1 MDKAA
6 LEKFAVYARNKLR
19 EDVTLRAS
27 LVGVKAGG
35 IDEPLTETP
44 DLMTFDIGLS
54 KPHRISSVQVRQRK
68 DLVAELE
75 HRSSQGSYEQ
85 AFDGLIEEVAYT
97 WFNRMIALRFME
109 VNDYLPNHIRVLSS
123 VRENDNV
130 PEIINRVFET
140 GFDFSTAEREFI
152 LKQKEDGSTRAID
165 ELYNFLFICVC
176 NEMHALLPELFEKTD
191 DYMELLFEAS
201 FVDEE
206 GVIYKLVHEIAEED
220 FDVESEDGN
229 GQVEIIGWLY
239 QYYNSEPRDQIINI
253 IKKTAIDKQDIPAA
267 TQLFT
272 TDWVVRYMVDN
283 SLGKYWLERNPDSSI
298 RDHLTYLIAQDLS
311 YIDDPVQPEDIKVL
325 DNCMGSGHCLVYAF
339 DVLMLI
345 YTSLGYSERDAASS
359 ILNNNLY
366 GLDIDKRAF
375 QLAYFSIMMKGRQYN
390 KGIYNDVT
398 DLHIYEIT
406 ESNELEDSHLFTFRE
421 HLRPD
426 LKAEFTRLIELFT
439 NAKST
444 GSLIQVDDLA
454 IKELISQI
462 DKALT
467 YGQQS
472 FTGLNLTNSLD
483 KIVNILDVA
492 EVLQNKY
499 QVVVTNPPYMNRF
512 EPSLKSFL
520 KTVYKDYSG
529 DLFAAFIYQNT
540 LLCVKDGYSAYM
552 SPYVWMFI
560 KTYEKLRNYVIQNMN
575 ISSVIQMEYSAFEE
589 ATVPICTFVLKKSE
603 DDMGDYIRLSD
614 FTGGM
619 EVQGKKTLEAI
630 NNPLCSYRYYVNQ
643 KNLKTIPGSPIAYW
657 APKSILEAFENG
669 TPMQDVCSPKQGLAT
684 TNNKEYLRLWWEVP
698 IQSIRFDA
706 KSTEDALI
714 KHVTWVPYNKGGAR
728 RQWYGNYD
736 YVVNWADDGAKIKS
750 DVMRKYP
757 YLNTPDFVVK
767 NTYTYFQESI
777 TWSLITSGGFSIR
790 YRESGSIHD
799 VAGMSAFSKDH
810 RILLYCLGLLSTK
823 VANYIFK
830 MLNPTLNL
838 QVGDFANFPVLVD
851 DNHMNNVITI
861 SNACTSV
868 SKEEWDSYETSW
880 NFKVH
885 PLVQRYVDLRTAY
898 NKWATVASDRFKL
911 VQENENKLNSI
922 FITLYG
928 LTDELD
934 PFVDD
939 QDITLQRANKEED
952 IRSLISYAVGCM
964 FGRYSL
970 DEEGL
975 IFAGGEWD
983 SSKYKSFIPDADGI
997 LPITDD
1003 AYFENDIT
1011 SRFVDFIKTVYGQD
1025 TLEENLNFIADAL
1038 GSKGEESRAVI
1049 RNYFLTDFFQD
1060 HCKTYSVHGSGK
1072 RPIYWL
1078 YDSGKQN
1085 GFKALIYMHRYNDQT
1100 HATVRVKYLHE
1111 LQKKYRS
1118 SIDSLENEINRTANA
1133 HTKKTVEDRL
1143 NKIIKQLD
1151 ECTEYDEMLGH
1162 IANERISI
1170 DLDDG
1175 FKVNHEKVQTD
1186 RNGKCWQILAKI
1198 R

>member
-1 MDKAA
+1 
-6 LEKFAVYARNKLR
+6 
-19 EDVTLRAS
+19 
-27 LVGVKAGG
+27 
-35 IDEPLTETP
+35 
-44 DLMTFDIGLS
+44 
-54 KPHRISSVQVRQRK
+54 
-68 DLVAELE
+68 
-75 HRSSQGSYEQ
+75 
-85 AFDGLIEEVAYT
+85 
-97 WFNRMIALRFME
+97 
-109 VNDYLPNHIRVLSS
+109 
-123 VRENDNV
+123 
-130 PEIINRVFET
+130 
-140 GFDFSTAEREFI
+140 
-152 LKQKEDGSTRAID
+152 
-165 ELYNFLFICVC
+165 
-176 NEMHALLPELFEKTD
+176 
-191 DYMELLFEAS
+191 
-201 FVDEE
+201 
-206 GVIYKLVHEIAEED
+206 
-220 FDVESEDGN
+220 
-229 GQVEIIGWLY
+229 
-239 QYYNSEPRDQIINI
+239 
-253 IKKTAIDKQDIPAA
+253 
-267 TQLFT
+267 
-272 TDWVVRYMVDN
+272 
-283 SLGKYWLERNPDSSI
+283 
-298 RDHLTYLIAQDLS
+298 HLTYLIAQDLS

-345 YTSLGYSERDAASS
+345 YTSIGYSERDAASS

-375 QLAYFSIMMKGRQYN
+375 QLAYFSIMMKSRQYN

-398 DLHIYEIT
+398 NLHIYEIT
-406 ESNELEDSHLFTFRE
+406 ESNELEDSNIITFRE
-421 HLRPD
+421 HLNPD
-426 LKAEFTRLIELFT
+426 LKAEFTHLIELFT

-454 IKELISQI
+454 IEELRLQV
-462 DKALT
+462 DKVLT
-467 YGQQS
+467 YDRQS
-472 FTGLNLTNSLD
+472 FAGLNLTNSLK
-483 KIVNILDVA
+483 KIVNILNVA
-492 EVLQNKY
+492 EVLQSKY
-499 QVVVTNPPYMNRF
+499 QVVVTNPPYLNKF

-520 KTVYKDYSG
+520 KAIYKDYSR
-529 DLFAAFIYQNT
+529 DLFATFIFRNFQ
-540 LLCVKDGYSAYM
+540 LCTRNGFSAYM
-552 SPYVWMFI
+552 TPNVWMFI
-560 KTYEKLRNYVIQNMN
+560 KSYEQLRRYILGVNAIDTLILIAPGAY
-575 ISSVIQMEYSAFEE
+575 YSE
-589 ATVPICTFVLKKSE
+589 ATVDVMTFVLKNNRSSKFA
-603 DDMGDYIRLSD
+603 DFIKLTDFKGDMNLQKEKVLD
-614 FTGGM
+614 
-619 EVQGKKTLEAI
+619 AI
-630 NNPLCSYRYYVNQ
+630 HDPDCGYYYNISHESFHQ
-643 KNLKTIPGSPIAYW
+643 IPGNQISFW
-657 APKSILEAFENG
+657 APKSILEAFVSG
-669 TPMQDVCSPKQGLAT
+669 TPMQKLCNPKVGLQT
-684 TNNKEYLRLWWEVP
+684 GDNDRFLRLWWEVDTSC
-698 IQSIRFDA
+698 IGLNTKSIKETKNA
-706 KSTEDALI
+706 ICK
-714 KHVTWVPYNKGGAR
+714 WYPYNKGGER

-736 YVVNWADDGAKIKS
+736 YVVNWENDGVEIRNFKDSRGKLRS
-750 DVMRKYP
+750 RP
-757 YLNTPDFVVK
+757 Q

-777 TWSLITSGGFSIR
+777 TWSDITSGIFSIR

-799 VAGMSAFSKDH
+799 VTGMSAFTKNNSVL
-810 RILLYCLGLLSTK
+810 IYSLGLLSTK

-830 MLNPTLNL
+830 ILNPTLHL

-851 DNHMNNVITI
+851 DNHINNVITI

-939 QDITLQRANKEED
+939 QDITLRHAHKEED
-952 IRSLISYAVGCM
+952 IRSLISFAVGCM

-970 DEEGL
+970 DEEVL
-975 IFAGGEWD
+975 IYAGGEWD
-983 SSKYKSFIPDADGI
+983 SSKYQTFMRDADGV
-997 LPITDD
+997 LPITEE

-1011 SRFVDFIKTVYGQD
+1011 SCFVDFIKAVYGQE

-1038 GSKGEESRAVI
+1038 GGKDDESRAVI
-1049 RNYFLTDFFQD
+1049 RNYFLTDFFRD

-1118 SIDSLENEINRTANA
+1118 SIDSLENEINRTTNA
-1133 HTKKTVEDRL
+1133 HTKKTAEDRL
-1143 NKIIKQLD
+1143 NKISKQLD

-1175 FKVNHEKVQTD
+1175 FKVNYEKVQTD
-1186 RNGKCWQILAKI
+1186 RNGKCWPILAKI